1 MELWAKNSGEAIT
14 WLFNLAQQCGA
25 QVSDTTKKW
34 TSGIAKVND
43 YEMNYLSID
52 FGPKPYNTGEGMKAL
67 AEYAFPSRDPFTT
80 VRVSW
85 SMNVTPTMRPFS
97 LRRM

>member
-1 MELWAKNSGEAIT
+1 MNIRYPIYEGVYRILTLRCYTFLRREVFRFRCPSRPA
-14 WLFNLAQQCGA
+14 GA
-25 QVSDTTKKW
+25 C
-34 TSGIAKVND
+34 
-43 YEMNYLSID
+43 
-52 FGPKPYNTGEGMKAL
+52 FGDKSLVFSPGFRFPPKRSSKAL